1 MPPRAKHV
9 ASAETNRTTRQF
21 RCGLRIMAGLLL
33 LLLGMDHSAAADWK
47 PLTERLAADGFN
59 QEAIGSLFTH
69 PDLLFEPDAMTGKLR
84 TLIRSRSP
92 EQDAQTAALRKAYQR
107 DYLKPVAVAQAS
119 AYVIENKAVLEEIA
133 TQYGVPNEIV
143 VSILLIET
151 NLGKNTGQR
160 RVFNRLASMALAND
174 LELVRPYLNADLLT
188 LENEEF
194 ARRRCQEK
202 ADWAYGELKALINYA
217 DLNRID
223 PLSIR
228 GSIYGAIGLCQFMPS
243 NVFLYGVDADGDGR
257 IDPFIKPDALHSI
270 ANYLRG
276 HGWREGMDRDGQH
289 RIIFAYNNSTV
300 YADTV
305 LALAE
310 KIRGKSR
317 SHPDA
322 LGEPSP
328 ARLPPQFP
336 LIDTL
341 DAAVYIMFDVNA
353 CIEEKDETRREQPA
367 GRGRKR

>member
-1 MPPRAKHV
+1 MTPRAKHL
-9 ASAETNRTTRQF
+9 ASVEIHRPIGQL
-21 RCGLRIMAGLLL
+21 RCGLRLAAVLLL
-33 LLLGMDHSAAADWK
+33 LLLGVDQSAAADWK
-47 PLTERLAADGFN
+47 PLAERLTADGFN
-59 QEAIGSLFTH
+59 REAMESLLTH
-69 PDLLFEPDAMTGKLR
+69 PDLLFEPDAMAGKLR

-92 EQDAQTAALRKAYQR
+92 EQDSLMAALRKVFQR
-107 DYLKPVAVAQAS
+107 DYLTPRTIAQAS
-119 AYVIENKAVLEEIA
+119 AYATENRGILEEIA

-188 LENEEF
+188 PENEEF
-194 ARRRCQEK
+194 ARRRCREK

-217 DLNRID
+217 ALNLTD
-223 PLSIR
+223 PLNIR

-257 IDPFIKPDALHSI
+257 IDPFTKPDALHSI

-305 LALAE
+305 LAIAE
-310 KIRGKSR
+310 KIREKGR
-317 SHPDA
+317 A
-322 LGEPSP
+322 SP
-328 ARLPPQFP
+328 
-336 LIDTL
+336 
-341 DAAVYIMFDVNA
+341 
-353 CIEEKDETRREQPA
+353 
-367 GRGRKR
+367 